1 MFVDVDQ
8 PFDVDGLGSE
18 VTHHMIIMN
27 RGSGFLSG
35 AAALDDGGGNALQR
49 TQSRHTV
56 LTDREPPCMNQLVSD
71 ESVSELRIISMHI
84 HSRVDQMRI
93 IPVPL
98 GYRAPAPGVIRG
110 CGEAQHPA

>member
-27 RGSGFLSG
+27 SGSGFLSG

-49 TQSRHTV
+49 T
-56 LTDREPPCMNQLVSD
+56 
-71 ESVSELRIISMHI
+71 
-84 HSRVDQMRI
+84 
-93 IPVPL
+93 
-98 GYRAPAPGVIRG
+98 
-110 CGEAQHPA
+110 